1 MSRIGKMPII
11 IPKGVEIK
19 INGNTVIV
27 KGPKGELKQDVHPS
41 IKVEIDEGKV
51 IVNRGD
57 DQKQSKA
64 YHGLYRSL
72 INNMIEGVSKG
83 FKITLKINGV
93 GYKAE
98 KNGNTMVL
106 SLGYSHP
113 INYEMPNG
121 ISFTLDK
128 PGTTI
133 DLEGIDK
140 QLIGQVASKIR
151 GFRKPEPYK
160 GKGVKYADE
169 ILIRKEGKTK

>member
-1 MSRIGKMPII
+1 MPII

-72 INNMIEGVSKG
+72 INNMIEGV
-83 FKITLKINGV
+83 
-93 GYKAE
+93 
-98 KNGNTMVL
+98 
-106 SLGYSHP
+106 
-113 INYEMPNG
+113 
-121 ISFTLDK
+121 
-128 PGTTI
+128 
-133 DLEGIDK
+133 
-140 QLIGQVASKIR
+140 
-151 GFRKPEPYK
+151 
-160 GKGVKYADE
+160 
-169 ILIRKEGKTK
+169 